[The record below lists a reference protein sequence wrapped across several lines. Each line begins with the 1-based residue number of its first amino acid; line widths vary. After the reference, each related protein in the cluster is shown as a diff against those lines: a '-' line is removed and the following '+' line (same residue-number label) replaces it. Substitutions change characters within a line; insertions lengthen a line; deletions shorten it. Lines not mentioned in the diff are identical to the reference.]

1 VAKLMQANLP
11 PELQYEAFTGAAGEG
26 FATELVGFLDIYRTL
41 PDIDRILTDP
51 HHADVPQDP
60 ATLFA
65 LCGALSKKADPF
77 TFQAITA
84 YGRRMPE
91 EFCVMLVTD
100 CITRCPDVQETVAF
114 VDWAKNNNHV
124 LV

>member
-1 VAKLMQANLP
+1 
-11 PELQYEAFTGAAGEG
+11 
-26 FATELVGFLDIYRTL
+26 VGFLDIYRTL
-41 PDIDRILTDP
+41 PDVDDILQAP
-51 HHADVPQDP
+51 EYAQVPQDP

-65 LCGALSKKADPF
+65 LCGALAKKADPF

-84 YGRRMPE
+84 YGSRLPE

-114 VDWAKNNNHV
+114 VDWAKDNNHV